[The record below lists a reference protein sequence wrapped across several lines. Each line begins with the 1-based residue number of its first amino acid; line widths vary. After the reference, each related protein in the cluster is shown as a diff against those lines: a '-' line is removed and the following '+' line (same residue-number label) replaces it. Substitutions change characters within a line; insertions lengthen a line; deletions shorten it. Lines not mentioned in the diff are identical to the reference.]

1 MNYITATWQLLT
13 APFKWI
19 AAQWTKFNNWVASKF
34 PGWKTKFT
42 LALGAL
48 GTAAAAFQE
57 YFTGMPTAEVLKMV
71 GLTGEQ
77 ASLLNVFMYTLAFWF
92 RGLSK

>member
-1 MNYITATWQLLT
+1 MNYITA
-13 APFKWI
+13 PFKWVYN
-19 AAQWTKFNNWVASKF
+19 QWLKFNHWVASML
-34 PGWKTKFT
+34 PGWKTKIT
-42 LALGAL
+42 LALGVI

-71 GLTGEQ
+71 GLSGEQ
-77 ASLLNVFMYTLAFWF
+77 ASLMNVFLYTLAFWF